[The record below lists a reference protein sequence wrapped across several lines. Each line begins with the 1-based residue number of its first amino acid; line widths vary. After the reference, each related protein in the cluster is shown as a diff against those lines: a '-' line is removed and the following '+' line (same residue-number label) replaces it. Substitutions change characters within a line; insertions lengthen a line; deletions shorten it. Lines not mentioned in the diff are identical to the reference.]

1 MAGRLVPAA
10 LLLVFGAAI
19 GGEAVAQSRLSIYPN
34 SPKSIYPKSGGC
46 SSLSRINPCTTRRI
60 PAPVGNPTS
69 GPLTESTRRGPLDR
83 PDDPL
88 GIDADLPMPKDIVP
102 QTLPSQKD

>member
-1 MAGRLVPAA
+1 MGRRFVPAA

-19 GGEAVAQSRLSIYPN
+19 GGDAFAQSRLSIY
-34 SPKSIYPKSGGC
+34 PKSIYPKSGGC
-46 SSLSRINPCTTRRI
+46 SSLSRINPCTTRSV

-88 GIDADLPMPKDIVP
+88 GFDADLPMPKEIVP